1 MQASFCCNHHQVIHV
16 AYPVTRAQL
25 TAATAVGVVYLLALV
40 LSMFAEFYVPGQLID
55 YGDASATAQNIIGHE
70 RLFRLGAAAN
80 LLVFALDV
88 VLIGALYMV
97 LEPVSRHLALV
108 AVLFRAVETTVL
120 VVVVLNDFAVLRI
133 LSGAGHLQAF
143 EPQRLH
149 ALARLA
155 ISGHNDAYRMGLLFF
170 GLGSSVFG
178 YLWLKSRYIPR
189 LLAAVGLL
197 GSVLIALVM
206 FAFVIFPE
214 LSRVVTVAVYAAPI
228 FVFELAIGVWLLVR
242 GLQPGREES
251 ARLLGA

>member
-1 MQASFCCNHHQVIHV
+1 MT
-16 AYPVTRAQL
+16 YPITGAQL
-25 TAATAVGVVYLLALV
+25 TAAKAVGLVYLLALV
-40 LSMFAEFYVPGQLID
+40 SSMFAEFYVPGQLID
-55 YGDASATAQNIIGHE
+55 YGNASATAQNILAHE

-88 VLIGALYMV
+88 VLIGALYVV
-97 LEPVSRHLALV
+97 LEPVSRNLALV
-108 AVLFRAVETTVL
+108 AVLFRIVETTVL

-133 LSGAGHLQAF
+133 LSGADHLQAF

-189 LLAAVGLL
+189 ILAAVGFL
-197 GSVLIALVM
+197 GSVLIALTM

-214 LSRVVTVAVYAAPI
+214 LARVVSVAVYAAPI

-242 GLQPGREES
+242 GLQPGHDANS
-251 ARLLGA
+251 HAPSS